1 MEREWSIVM
10 SSLSETWSCFRADND
25 GELGKMLLLL
35 FHNKPSWFIWG
46 LCGVAGFS
54 LSLCVYTG
62 AEDNPGDTASLV
74 FQLTATAFKSFS
86 WGSRGSKLNN
96 SLQTA
101 QASSSGTILSTSCS
115 SLCQCAKQTSTK
127 ELMLIDENTKRLF
140 DSGWEVGFTT
150 LWCDGLLVLS
160 QSTLG
165 KTKQNE
171 S

>member
-1 MEREWSIVM
+1 M
-10 SSLSETWSCFRADND
+10 SSLSETWSWFRADND

-46 LCGVAGFS
+46 LCGVVGFS
-54 LSLCVYTG
+54 LSLWVYTG
-62 AEDNPGDTASLV
+62 AEDTPGGAVSLV
-74 FQLTATAFKSFS
+74 FQLTATAFESFT

-101 QASSSGTILSTSCS
+101 QASSSGTILSISSS

-127 ELMLIDENTKRLF
+127 EFMLVDGNTKRSF
-140 DSGWEVGFTT
+140 DWGWEVGFTT
-150 LWCDGLLVLS
+150 LWFDGLLVLS